1 MSPLNDWRCL
11 GNLHRHWLSWSL
23 GLLLVWIGWGPQH
36 ISCNEEFS
44 PSIKD
49 FGCPVT
55 ALLVKNI
62 WAKNLTPL
70 HINTNQFL
78 HNFNRWWFLRMEPP
92 NKLRHIGTLFSLNL
106 YHELFIIS
114 EKSWSHWQCHPGY
127 LI

>member
-1 MSPLNDWRCL
+1 MSPLNDQRCL
-11 GNLHRHWLSWSL
+11 GNLCRCWLSWSL
-23 GLLLVWIGWGPQH
+23 GLLLVQIGWGPQR

-49 FGCPVT
+49 SGCPVT
-55 ALLVKNI
+55 ALWVKNI
-62 WAKNLTPL
+62 WAKNWIPL

-78 HNFNRWWFLRMEPP
+78 HNFNIWWFLRMEPP

-106 YHELFIIS
+106 YHESFIIS
-114 EKSWSHWQCHPGY
+114 EKSWSHWQCHPEY